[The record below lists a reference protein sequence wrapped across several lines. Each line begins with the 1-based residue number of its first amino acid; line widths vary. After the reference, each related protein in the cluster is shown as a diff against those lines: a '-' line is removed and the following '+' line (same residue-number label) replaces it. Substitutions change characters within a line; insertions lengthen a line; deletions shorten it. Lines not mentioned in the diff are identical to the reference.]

1 MTSISLYGAYE
12 QADEDYAQPRYGH
25 PKDRRPDLKQIQTGI
40 GTSADGGV
48 PVFHRAYDGG
58 AAEVSQ
64 VTGAMQALKD
74 MAGQRRFLLVGDA
87 KLISYPNVR
96 DITGA
101 KVAFIAPGPKQHV
114 PAGVLAACDIDKAV
128 EAGYTARRDAGK
140 AARDRGTW
148 RVYEDTMAM
157 SPPKGAKGPAIT
169 LRRVFV
175 HSTVRAGAAQTARA
189 KKLTRA
195 TDDLGRLRRGLGT
208 RHYPDEAAVR
218 DRLAVIGKTRRV
230 AAYLTATAGTDAAT
244 GKPTLTWEFDQA
256 ALDAEAATDGWYAL
270 LTNLDHTEA
279 GAAGVLQR
287 FKGQEVSE
295 RRYGNYKGP
304 LAVAPL
310 FLKHNRRIEALITV
324 ICLALLVFCLIERQ
338 VRTQIA
344 PQTKMTGLYAG
355 RPARPTGWLIF
366 LALAGMRLIPAT
378 GDQPAVIPQP
388 TPLQQRLLD
397 FLEVDPLK
405 PP

>member
-1 MTSISLYGAYE
+1 M
-12 QADEDYAQPRYGH
+12 
-25 PKDRRPDLKQIQTGI
+25 
-40 GTSADGGV
+40 
-48 PVFHRAYDGG
+48 
-58 AAEVSQ
+58 SQ
-64 VTGAMQALKD
+64 VTGAMTALKD
-74 MAGQRRFLLVGDA
+74 MAGQRRFLLIGDS

-96 DITGA
+96 DIVGA
-101 KVAFIAPGPKQHV
+101 KVAFIAPAPKQHV
-114 PAGVLAACDIDKAV
+114 PVGVLAVCDLDAAV
-128 EAGYTARRDAGK
+128 PVDYTARRDAGK
-140 AARDRGTW
+140 PADRRGTW
-148 RVYEDTMAM
+148 RVYEDTMVM
-157 SPPKGAKGPAIT
+157 SPPRRTAGPDLT
-169 LRRVFV
+169 LRRIFV
-175 HSTVRAGAAQTARA
+175 HSTVRAGAAQSARA

-195 TDDLGRLRRGLGT
+195 TGDLDRLRRGLGT

-218 DRLAVIGKTRRV
+218 NRLAVIGRTRRV

-244 GKPTLTWEFDQA
+244 GKPTLTWEFDQS
-256 ALDAEAATDGWYAL
+256 ALAAEAAADGWYAL
-270 LTNLDHTEA
+270 LTNLDPA
-279 GAAGVLQR
+279 GADAAGVLQR
-287 FKGQEVSE
+287 FKGQEASE

-344 PQTKMTGLYAG
+344 PATQIPGLYAG

-378 GDQPAVIPQP
+378 GDQPAVIPRP

-397 FLEVDPLK
+397 LLEVDPLK

>member
-1 MTSISLYGAYE
+1 M
-12 QADEDYAQPRYGH
+12 
-25 PKDRRPDLKQIQTGI
+25 
-40 GTSADGGV
+40 
-48 PVFHRAYDGG
+48 
-58 AAEVSQ
+58 
-64 VTGAMQALKD
+64 
-74 MAGQRRFLLVGDA
+74 
-87 KLISYPNVR
+87 
-96 DITGA
+96 
-101 KVAFIAPGPKQHV
+101 
-114 PAGVLAACDIDKAV
+114 
-128 EAGYTARRDAGK
+128 
-140 AARDRGTW
+140 
-148 RVYEDTMAM
+148 
-157 SPPKGAKGPAIT
+157 
-169 LRRVFV
+169 
-175 HSTVRAGAAQTARA
+175 
-189 KKLTRA
+189 
-195 TDDLGRLRRGLGT
+195 RGLGS

-230 AAYLTATAGTDAAT
+230 AAYLTATLTAALTATAGTDAAA

-270 LTNLDHTEA
+270 LANLDHTEA

-324 ICLALLVFCLIERQ
+324 ICLALLVFSSSNAKS
-338 VRTQIA
+338 A
-344 PQTKMTGLYAG
+344 PRSHHRPRCPACTPDGP
-355 RPARPTGWLIF
+355 PARR
-366 LALAGMRLIPAT
+366 LADLPGPGRDAAHPAT